1 MSGLDDIN
9 IAVIDI
15 DDSEGGL
22 RENVRAIL
30 QEIAAML
37 EALVESGADAV
48 SGETRAIDIRSLP
61 LLPGDYE
68 ALEDALGTGEVSAEF
83 DGGYGPTEI
92 FETGISGVWWI
103 KHFNEEGEIGA
114 EFIEIASIPEIL
126 LSQEDDIRESL
137 TTLQERLH
145 DQQRH

>member
-1 MSGLDDIN
+1 MSSLDDIRITVAGLN
-9 IAVIDI
+9 DE
-15 DDSEGGL
+15 EGGL
-22 RENVRAIL
+22 RDNVRAIL

-37 EALVESGADAV
+37 DALIASGTESA

-92 FETGISGVWWI
+92 FETAFPGVWWI
-103 KHFNEEGEIGA
+103 KHFNEEGDIAA
-114 EFIEIASIPEIL
+114 EFIEIARIPEIL
-126 LSQEDDIRESL
+126 LSQEDDMRDGL
-137 TTLQERLH
+137 KNLQERLH
-145 DQQRH
+145 DQYSH

>member
-1 MSGLDDIN
+1 LSGLDDIR
-9 IAVIDI
+9 IDVV
-15 DDSEGGL
+15 DVDESEGGL
-22 RENVRAIL
+22 RDNVRAIL
-30 QEIAAML
+30 QEIATL
-37 EALVESGADAV
+37 LNSQLESGASVAN
-48 SGETRAIDIRSLP
+48 GETVAIDIRSLP

-83 DGGYGPTEI
+83 DGGFGPTEI

-114 EFIEIASIPEIL
+114 EFIEIARIPDIL
-126 LSQEDDIRESL
+126 LSQEEDMRDD
-137 TTLQERLH
+137 LQALRERLH

>member
-37 EALVESGADAV
+37 AALVESGADAV